1 MACKNLDKRLT
12 QKIVAIVLL
21 LAGLFLLSY
30 SHSLYVEEKAIDQ
43 DESFDESVMVNVLD
57 ATAGICIAMSF
68 VLNITGLFAG
78 NRQSKRGKST

>member
-43 DESFDESVMVNVLD
+43 DESFDESIMVNVLD
-57 ATAGICIAMSF
+57 ATAGICIVMFFA
-68 VLNITGLFAG
+68 LNITSLFAG
-78 NRQSKRGKST
+78 NRQSKRGKAT